1 MMKLS
6 ITGNML
12 DAHSCR
18 SKYLHSCHSV
28 HLHWDCTIACDVSNV
43 YFRHAYKVSCIS
55 MSLYSPTR
63 RLQCRLAALYNLP
76 CIMTWSYIQRFM
88 NMSCTSS
95 SHTLVDFHGT
105 E

>member
-1 MMKLS
+1 MKLS

-12 DAHSCR
+12 HVHSYR
-18 SKYLHSCHSV
+18 SKLLHSCHSV
-28 HLHWDCTIACDVSNV
+28 HLQWDCTVVCDVSNV
-43 YFRHAYKVSCIS
+43 YFRHVYKVSCNS

-76 CIMTWSYIQRFM
+76 CIMNLSYIQRFM
-88 NMSCTSS
+88 NMPCTSS
-95 SHTLVDFHGT
+95 SHMQVEFHGT